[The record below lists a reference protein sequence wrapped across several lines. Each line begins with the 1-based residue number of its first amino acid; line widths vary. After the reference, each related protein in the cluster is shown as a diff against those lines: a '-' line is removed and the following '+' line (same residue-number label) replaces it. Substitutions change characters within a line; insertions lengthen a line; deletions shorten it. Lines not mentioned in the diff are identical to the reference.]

1 MLFKISRFV
10 EGVLLLNSYQIQQFQ
25 FSSFRFISIFSKL
38 LTILLINYII
48 NNIMVSHRVTIIE
61 ENDMLFKISRSFH

>member
-10 EGVLLLNSYQIQQFQ
+10 EEVLLLNSYQIQQFQ